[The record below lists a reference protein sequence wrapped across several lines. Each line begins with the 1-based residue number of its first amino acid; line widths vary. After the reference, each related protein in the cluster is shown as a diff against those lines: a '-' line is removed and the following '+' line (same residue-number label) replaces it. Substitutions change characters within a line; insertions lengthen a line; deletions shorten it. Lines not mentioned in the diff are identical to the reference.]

1 MLPCQV
7 VAKQF
12 RNFPEIK
19 GLRMVKKNQNTL
31 SIDLPCNYH
40 LKSYNTIQQ
49 RNRLPK
55 CTEFSSHKFLCA
67 DDIIYVVSDD
77 VKFRFQFAVQNMLDV
92 IL

>member
-1 MLPCQV
+1 
-7 VAKQF
+7 
-12 RNFPEIK
+12 
-19 GLRMVKKNQNTL
+19 MVKKIKIHYQLIYLVITTSKVITRFN
-31 SIDLPCNYH
+31 
-40 LKSYNTIQQ
+40 KE
-49 RNRLPK
+49 K